1 MLMNQLMDVSEIDE
15 VKFTAVSFID
25 DIVGLGEKKIA
36 INIEHFKRLDL
47 ERDQVELVID
57 RKSLADYM
65 EERNEVLLEHEN
77 YSEFDHANS
86 MIVMLEYDFNSID
99 RIKLFYKDAGN
110 LSGEYVIDTS
120 DEDFVGMGS
129 ELRDGELILKIR
141 TKKG

>member
-1 MLMNQLMDVSEIDE
+1 MNQLLDVSDVNK

-36 INIEHFKRLDL
+36 INIEHFSRLDL
-47 ERDQVELVID
+47 KDDRVELVID

-77 YSEFDHANS
+77 YPEFDHANS
-86 MIVMLEYDFNSID
+86 MLVMLEYDFNSID
-99 RIKLFYKDAGN
+99 RIKLFYKDEGN

-120 DEDFVGMGS
+120 DE
-129 ELRDGELILKIR
+129 ELVDMESVTEDGELVLKISS
-141 TKKG
+141 K